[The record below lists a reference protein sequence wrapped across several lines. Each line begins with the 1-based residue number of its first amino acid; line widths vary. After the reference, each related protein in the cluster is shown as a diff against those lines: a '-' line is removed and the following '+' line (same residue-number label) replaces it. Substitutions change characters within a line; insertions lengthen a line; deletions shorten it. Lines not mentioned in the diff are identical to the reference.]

1 MTFDEIEKAIVRQ
14 DKSPLSKLSTQ
25 PEQYCYYCL
34 ESLYRMYRAKELD
47 REEASARKQGIRT
60 AFEMAVQR
68 EEERMQFFR
77 QQQEHVKL
85 SGDLLTQLIK
95 ESGKAN
101 PYDLLLAAVKC
112 LCLLRGEMVSYGL
125 IEQKINERRQSD
137 AKNTQEQ
144 TAGTG
149 D

>member
-1 MTFDEIEKAIVRQ
+1 MTFDEIERAIVRQ
-14 DKSPLSKLSTQ
+14 DKNPLSKLSTQ

-47 REEASARKQGIRT
+47 REEASVRKQGIRT
-60 AFEMAVQR
+60 AFEMSVKR

-95 ESGKAN
+95 EAGTA
-101 PYDLLLAAVKC
+101 DLSDLFLAAVKS
-112 LCLLRGEMVSYGL
+112 LCLLRGETVSYEL
-125 IEQKINERRQSD
+125 IEQKIKERRQRD
-137 AKNTQEQ
+137 AQDQEKQ

>member
-34 ESLYRMYRAKELD
+34 ESLYRMYRAKNWTG
-47 REEASARKQGIRT
+47 RRPARGNQGIRT

-95 ESGKAN
+95 ESGKAD

>member
-14 DKSPLSKLSTQ
+14 DRNPLSKLSTQ
-25 PEQYCYYCL
+25 PEQYCFYCL
-34 ESLYRMYRAKELD
+34 DALYRLFRAKELG
-47 REEASARKQGIRT
+47 REEASARKQGIRAT
-60 AFEMAVQR
+60 YEEASRR
-68 EEERMQFFR
+68 EEERVRAFA

-95 ESGKAN
+95 ESGKAD
-101 PYDLLLAAVKC
+101 PYDLLLAAVKS
-112 LCLLRGEMVSYGL
+112 LCLLRGEMVSYEIIKQR
-125 IEQKINERRQSD
+125 IEERRQCD
-137 AKNTQEQ
+137 AQDQKKQ